1 MLWIIIIILVVV
13 IDQVSKYI
21 VVKNIA
27 INQMIPVIDHFFYLT
42 LHKNTGGA
50 WGIMQNGRLFFMIVI
65 PLISIAVVY
74 FMVKSNSRFLR
85 ITLSLILGGAV
96 GNYIDRLFAGS
107 VTDFLLFYIG
117 SYPFPI
123 FNAADMAVTC
133 GTILLAVYM
142 LFIYKEP
149 PKKNQDKVND
159 AGELKGDLKD
169 AE

>member
-21 VVKNIA
+21 IVKNVA
-27 INQMIPVIDHFFYLT
+27 TDQMIPVIDHFFYLT

-50 WGIMQNGRLFFMIVI
+50 WGILQDGRLLFMIAIPFISAAVI
-65 PLISIAVVY
+65 Y
-74 FMVKSNSRFLR
+74 FMVKNNNRFLR
-85 ITLSLILGGAV
+85 FSLSLILGGAV
-96 GNYIDRLFAGS
+96 GNYIDRLFEGS

-123 FNAADMAVTC
+123 FNAADMSVTC

-149 PKKNQDKVND
+149 SKKIRGEVKDE
-159 AGELKGDLKD
+159 GELKGEAKD